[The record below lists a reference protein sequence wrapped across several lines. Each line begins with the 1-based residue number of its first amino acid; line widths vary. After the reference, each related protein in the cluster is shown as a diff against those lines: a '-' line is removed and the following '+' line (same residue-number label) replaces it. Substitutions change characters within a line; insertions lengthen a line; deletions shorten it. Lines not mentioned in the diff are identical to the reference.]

1 MRPQKARKAIPAT
14 PTDISA
20 NSAKS
25 NQAYYQTFN
34 MYRDRQSHGT
44 FWLSLED
51 ESAIIC

>member
-20 NSAKS
+20 NLANS
-25 NQAYYQTFN
+25 NQANYHIFN
-34 MYRDRQSHGT
+34 MYRDRQSHGR

-51 ESAIIC
+51 KSVIIC